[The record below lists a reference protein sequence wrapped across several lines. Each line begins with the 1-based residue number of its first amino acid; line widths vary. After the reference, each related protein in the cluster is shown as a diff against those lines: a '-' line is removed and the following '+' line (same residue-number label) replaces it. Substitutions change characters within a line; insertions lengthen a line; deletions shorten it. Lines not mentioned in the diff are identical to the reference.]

1 MSAPEGNI
9 EGKKIIRTTLK
20 GFFYTSGEHR
30 LNKQKLNVNKI
41 SHLFLVTLDKYHKF
55 VSWYEFS

>member
-30 LNKQKLNVNKI
+30 VNKQKLNVNKI
-41 SHLFLVTLDKYHKF
+41 SHLVLVTLDKYHKF
-55 VSWYEFS
+55 IS